1 MYVFGVR
8 PSHDICGLRLMPLN
22 SPNLDCVHFT
32 PAAAG
37 AGFGKLK
44 SESNWLTRPDDCK
57 GDARWKVDARY

>member
-1 MYVFGVR
+1 
-8 PSHDICGLRLMPLN
+8 MPLN

-32 PAAAG
+32 PAAAAG

-44 SESNWLTRPDDCK
+44 SDSSWLTRSDDCK

>member
-1 MYVFGVR
+1 MYVFGGT
-8 PSHDICGLRLMPLN
+8 PSHDICGLLN

-44 SESNWLTRPDDCK
+44 SDSSWLARSDDCK
-57 GDARWKVDARY
+57 GDVRWKVDARY